1 MKNIFMQQ
9 KLSHRTPSHTWEN
22 TFIWTFKNI
31 PERVARVLQ
40 RINIEKNDLISGR
53 DLYLFHGKKI
63 DKKNINFN
71 IEAFIPS
78 KNRSSHIAGQ
88 NIQYSHCNF
97 TWFHIESG
105 NFMNSQFNN
114 CTFDIR
120 TFRNFSFVWAQFR
133 NCRFDT
139 SLFLECDFSH
149 TLWRDN
155 IYNSGIMD
163 FLDCE
168 MKSIDGA
175 EISHSITIPDTHVQ
189 VDSHTSWRVS
199 LCTDF
204 EWAEGCW
211 SDGNKKRVIWVY
223 LNFWETFPMVPLLVF
238 FARDSIE
245 NCTWKIAY
253 MVDAE
258 ISFPTSWT
266 SLCPGIFYSIPNA
279 KWPINPL
286 IRDRFLEID
295 LMTHSWEKNDYS
307 QVQFWWSIDLS
318 DLSDSSRELIIRPFR
333 PASMGTPWFSEY
345 ISENFRKMRV

>member
-1 MKNIFMQQ
+1 MKDSVSILHESNNRTKSIGWLFVDLKNKVSRILERMSIQWDDMIFWTD
-9 KLSHRTPSHTWEN
+9 LHLFSHR
-22 TFIWTFKNI
+22 K
-31 PERVARVLQ
+31 
-40 RINIEKNDLISGR
+40 IEKKG
-53 DLYLFHGKKI
+53 
-63 DKKNINFN
+63 INFN
-71 IEAFIPS
+71 INIPTS
-78 KNRSSHIAGQ
+78 ENGSFSQIQAQ
-88 NIQYSHCNF
+88 NIHFSKCDFSARNDL
-97 TWFHIESG
+97 SV
-105 NFMNSQFNN
+105 NFMNSQFEN

-120 TFRNFSFVWAQFR
+120 NFHNSSFAWARFYNCTFY
-133 NCRFDT
+133 T
-139 SLFLECDFSH
+139 STFQECDISD
-149 TLWRDN
+149 TQWRNN
-155 IYNSGIMD
+155 IYKSGTLD
-163 FLDCE
+163 FLSCE
-168 MKSIDGA
+168 MKDLDCTDIGKNDI
-175 EISHSITIPDTHVQ
+175 EILPHTHI
-189 VDSHTSWRVS
+189 RVS
-199 LCTDF
+199 SLTSKHVSFCTDF

-253 MVDAE
+253 MVDSE